1 MEWESTINT
10 DEFVAT
16 HQDFVRAIARGIAR
30 ALPRR
35 IEFED
40 LVAYGQIGLLEAA
53 RRYEHG
59 HRTTFTTFA
68 YYRVRGAIYDGLRKL
83 HGSGIELDANAI
95 AAERGDELLEAGFG
109 DGSSMDD
116 LAGEL
121 SDAIDGVSTAA
132 LLAEHAVDALSGAS
146 PARIVE
152 QRELVE
158 RLRDALARLTDDE
171 RELTVALYRD
181 GRSITDIARTRGC
194 HKATTCRAHQ
204 SVLERLRRELDRH
217 PVPLP
222 AASVCTL

>member
-1 MEWESTINT
+1 MESESTINT
-10 DEFVAT
+10 DELVAT

-53 RRYEHG
+53 RRYEQG
-59 HRTTFTTFA
+59 HNTTFTTFA
-68 YYRVRGAIYDGLRKL
+68 HYRVRGAIYDGLRKL
-83 HGSGIELDANAI
+83 HGRGIELDANAI

-109 DGSSMDD
+109 DGSSVDD

-121 SDAIDGVSTAA
+121 SDAIDGVTTAA
-132 LLAEHAVDALSGAS
+132 LLAEHAADALSGTS
-146 PARIVE
+146 PARLAE

-158 RLRDALARLTDDE
+158 RLRAAVARLTPDE

-181 GRSITDIARTRGC
+181 GRSITDVARTRGC

-204 SVLERLRRELDRH
+204 SVLERLRRELDPH
-217 PVPLP
+217 PGSRPT
-222 AASVCTL
+222 ASLDTL